1 MCTTH
6 TKEEFFAEDP
16 HLRPTHHVNKRKTC
30 SYQNPSAHL
39 STAQALVTGE
49 IFDERP
55 EELIIDCGAT
65 HHMFNSRGLFSSFFQ
80 DFSYGCQHWQLHQLS
95 HFKRIRNRQLTD

>member
-6 TKEEFFAEDP
+6 IKEVCFSENP
-16 HLRPTHHVNKRKTC
+16 HLRPTHCVNKRRRR

-55 EELIIDCGAT
+55 EELIIDCGTT
-65 HHMFNSRGLFSSFFQ
+65 HHMFNSRSLFSTFVKTTPMDVSTGN
-80 DFSYGCQHWQLHQLS
+80 STSSL
-95 HFKRIRNRQLTD
+95 FKRIRNCQLTD